1 MSRSIPAQGRGAS
14 RSRSNRKRLDGTIF
28 ARVQTLVARAVKI
41 LSLCAVLGALGYG
54 VHWVAPKLT
63 RPVEH
68 VVLEGDFRW
77 LDQGAVHLAITQNLD
92 GDLLS
97 VDIKKLRHAIRQVPW
112 VEEAEITRVYPDS
125 LMVRIREEKPV
136 AQWNDQGYISS
147 MGEFIDSPI
156 YEELA
161 GLPQLSSSLQGIDVA
176 QGAHEAIEIYHLLN
190 SAVLV
195 SGESIEVLSQDASGG
210 WTMIWESGLE
220 IDLGRSDHLKRVRH
234 ALAAWRRLP
243 VEARQQV
250 GEIDAR
256 YDNGVAI
263 RTRQSTEGE
272 QVANEG
278 KTTGKSSSTKKDNPV

>member
-1 MSRSIPAQGRGAS
+1 MSASRSVHSISRGAS
-14 RSRSNRKRLDGTIF
+14 R
-28 ARVQTLVARAVKI
+28 ARANKPKMDSSIMTVLSRTVKI
-41 LSLCAVLGALGYG
+41 LSLTMVLGAMGYG
-54 VHWVAPKLT
+54 IYWVSPRLSW
-63 RPVEH
+63 PVEH

-77 LDQGAVHLAITQNLD
+77 LDQGAVHLAITENMD

-97 VDIKKLRHAIRQVPW
+97 IDIKKLRQEIRQVPW
-112 VEEAEITRVYPDS
+112 VEDAEISRVYPDS
-125 LMVRIREEKPV
+125 LVVRINEEKPV
-136 AQWNDQGYISS
+136 ARWNDQGYISS

-156 YEELA
+156 YSELS
-161 GLPQLSSSLQGIDVA
+161 GLPQLSSRLPGIDAA
-176 QGAHEAIEIYHLLN
+176 QGAREAIEIYHLLN

-195 SGESIEVLSQDASGG
+195 SGENIEVLSQDASGG

-243 VEARQQV
+243 DEERKEV

-263 RTRQSTEGE
+263 RARQSGESGQIATEDKP
-272 QVANEG
+272 AG
-278 KTTGKSSSTKKDNPV
+278 KPSVTAKDNPA